1 MKSILLTQR
10 HFARIVLA
18 ITLIAFFAVRSGA
31 EPLASQSAPLSLDD
45 QTGPY
50 LLASDDV
57 INITVVNFPNLS
69 ETIVVPPDGKISVPL
84 LKPIDVTGKTTSEVQ
99 AILTQEWRKY
109 VINPSVTVSLS
120 QKRKE
125 NILVYGYVT
134 TPGTGDFRPGM
145 RVLEAIA
152 QQGGPLPQADMSR
165 VTITHRNGTK
175 LTVDLSNPA
184 LKGGT
189 PADVP
194 LQNGDVIYI
203 PLSRA
208 QITVVGEVNNP
219 GSFDYKDDMNVL
231 QALTDA
237 GGVKESADLATAT
250 LQHDGVETPLNL
262 DALLR
267 HGDFSWNKKLS
278 AGDKIMVP
286 EIKNRVYV
294 FGAIARPGYYIFKPD
309 DRVLDALNGC
319 GGPVRNAAM
328 NKINLIRIDR
338 AKGIAKVTVVDIDK
352 FLKKGDITENVA
364 LKPGDVLY
372 IPDKKHAFGVQD
384 LFGLLSG
391 INIIGSTYRIITGS
405 PYY

>member
-1 MKSILLTQR
+1 
-10 HFARIVLA
+10 
-18 ITLIAFFAVRSGA
+18 
-31 EPLASQSAPLSLDD
+31 
-45 QTGPY
+45 
-50 LLASDDV
+50 
-57 INITVVNFPNLS
+57 
-69 ETIVVPPDGKISVPL
+69 
-84 LKPIDVTGKTTSEVQ
+84 
-99 AILTQEWRKY
+99 
-109 VINPSVTVSLS
+109 
-120 QKRKE
+120 
-125 NILVYGYVT
+125 
-134 TPGTGDFRPGM
+134 
-145 RVLEAIA
+145 
-152 QQGGPLPQADMSR
+152 
-165 VTITHRNGTK
+165 
-175 LTVDLSNPA
+175 
-184 LKGGT
+184 
-189 PADVP
+189 
-194 LQNGDVIYI
+194 
-203 PLSRA
+203 
-208 QITVVGEVNNP
+208 
-219 GSFDYKDDMNVL
+219 MNVL